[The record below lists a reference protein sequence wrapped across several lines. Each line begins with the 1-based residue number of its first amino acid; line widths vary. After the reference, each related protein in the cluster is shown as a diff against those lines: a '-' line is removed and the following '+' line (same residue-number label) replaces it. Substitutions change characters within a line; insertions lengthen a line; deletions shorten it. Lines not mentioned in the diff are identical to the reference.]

1 MTRIMLAA
9 GGTGGHLFPAEAL
22 AAELVAKGHQVF
34 LMTDRRGAR
43 IGTGDASCPRHA
55 IVAGGIAGKTLSE
68 RLRNLARLLVGFI
81 QSLAVALRRRP
92 ELAVG
97 FGGYVSFPP
106 LLAARLTGARLV
118 LHEQNAIMGR
128 ANRMLARWTSGTAFG
143 FASRAMPANAR
154 VIGNPVRPAILAL
167 GAESYAASE
176 EEVHLLVT
184 GGSQGA
190 RAFATLVP
198 EAIALLP
205 ERLRAR
211 LVIAQQCR
219 ADDLDSVG
227 ERYRMLGQHRVTLAP
242 FFSDM
247 PERLRWAHLVIC
259 RAGASSLS
267 ELAVAGRPAIAIPLP
282 GSIDGHQDANAQSF
296 AEAGA
301 LMICREK
308 EGAPALAR
316 ALEDYIG
323 EPGRLA
329 KKAEAMRSLARPQAA
344 RELAAFAL
352 SHLRG
357 GT

>member
-1 MTRIMLAA
+1 
-9 GGTGGHLFPAEAL
+9 
-22 AAELVAKGHQVF
+22 
-34 LMTDRRGAR
+34 
-43 IGTGDASCPRHA
+43 
-55 IVAGGIAGKTLSE
+55 
-68 RLRNLARLLVGFI
+68 
-81 QSLAVALRRRP
+81 
-92 ELAVG
+92 
-97 FGGYVSFPP
+97 
-106 LLAARLTGARLV
+106 
-118 LHEQNAIMGR
+118 
-128 ANRMLARWTSGTAFG
+128 
-143 FASRAMPANAR
+143 
-154 VIGNPVRPAILAL
+154 
-167 GAESYAASE
+167 
-176 EEVHLLVT
+176 
-184 GGSQGA
+184 
-190 RAFATLVP
+190 
-198 EAIALLP
+198 
-205 ERLRAR
+205 
-211 LVIAQQCR
+211 
-219 ADDLDSVG
+219 
-227 ERYRMLGQHRVTLAP
+227 MLGQHRVTLAP